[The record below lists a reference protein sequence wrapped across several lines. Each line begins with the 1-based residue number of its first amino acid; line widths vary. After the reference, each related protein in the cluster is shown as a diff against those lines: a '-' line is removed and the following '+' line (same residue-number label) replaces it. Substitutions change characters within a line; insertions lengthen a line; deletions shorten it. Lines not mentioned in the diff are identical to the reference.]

1 MRLFITCKRC
11 KIFLDEQTSQRVRNT
26 LVVSVK
32 YLPSLSLIPFLEFSF
47 TDNHYLAYY
56 NRIFLT
62 FFYNLSIC
70 IGYILLSFA
79 SVNGTLL
86 K

>member
-11 KIFLDEQTSQRVRNT
+11 KIFLDEHTSQSVRNT

-32 YLPSLSLIPFLEFSF
+32 YLASLSLIPFLELSF
-47 TDNHYLAYY
+47 TDNHYLAYC

-62 FFYNLSIC
+62 FFYNLSIF

-79 SVNGTLL
+79 PVNGTLL